1 MEGFKQIELK
11 QVKEKGV
18 KGVKVRI
25 NGGMIGQRGWWT
37 EGETDIVTGGRIDKQ
52 DRDGGVPPS

>member
-25 NGGMIGQRGWWT
+25 NGGMIG
-37 EGETDIVTGGRIDKQ
+37 
-52 DRDGGVPPS
+52 